1 MNPIKKLI
9 DRLSAFQLIALYYF
23 LAVTVSLI
31 LLSLPVADQEGVK
44 WTFIDALF
52 TAVSAVSVTGL
63 TVVDTSQTFS
73 VAGMWILA
81 FVLQIGGIGIMTLGT
96 FVWIVTRKRIGIKE
110 RKLIMADQNQSNL
123 SGIVKLMKQVFY
135 LILLIEFVGGL
146 ILSMY
151 FLKYYD
157 VQGAFLHGFF

>member
-1 MNPIKKLI
+1 
-9 DRLSAFQLIALYYF
+9 
-23 LAVTVSLI
+23 
-31 LLSLPVADQEGVK
+31 
-44 WTFIDALF
+44 
-52 TAVSAVSVTGL
+52 
-63 TVVDTSQTFS
+63 
-73 VAGMWILA
+73 ILA

-96 FVWIVTRKRIGIKE
+96 FVWIVMRKRIGIKE

-123 SGIVKLMKQVFY
+123 SGIVKLMKQVLY

-157 VQGAFLHGFF
+157 VQ